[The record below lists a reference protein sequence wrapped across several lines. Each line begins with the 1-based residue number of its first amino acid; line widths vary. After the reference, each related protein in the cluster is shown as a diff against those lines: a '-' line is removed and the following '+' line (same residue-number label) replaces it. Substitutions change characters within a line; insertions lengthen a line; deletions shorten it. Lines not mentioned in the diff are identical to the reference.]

1 MQSYQLRNFR
11 EDNKE
16 TWRSFGSLDELEQV
30 GLSGFDCDE
39 IGIQGYKMTR
49 IRDLRFENISHL
61 DVIKSSYFFIT
72 KYTIA
77 GVYRNLSL
85 NNAIFFRE

>member
-1 MQSYQLRNFR
+1 
-11 EDNKE
+11 
-16 TWRSFGSLDELEQV
+16 
-30 GLSGFDCDE
+30 
-39 IGIQGYKMTR
+39 MTR
-49 IRDLRFENISHL
+49 YWDLEFENISHL

-77 GVYRNLSL
+77 GKYRNLSL

>member
-30 GLSGFDCDE
+30 GLSPDSIATKLGLKD
-39 IGIQGYKMTR
+39 
-49 IRDLRFENISHL
+49 
-61 DVIKSSYFFIT
+61 IK
-72 KYTIA
+72 
-77 GVYRNLSL
+77 
-85 NNAIFFRE
+85 